1 MKLERNVE
9 VVYNPNEK
17 GIVMIKEILF
27 TGRQKIRWD
36 KVETYAKQYVGRYIE
51 IDETGD
57 IIYLGSDLPDEYSNS
72 KYTVRLK
79 GTMAK
84 AKANAVQGIP
94 EMIKMAT
101 NRRFQK
107 NQNEKHAIN
116 AKRGWY
122 RYDSRFALPVY
133 ADNGEVLRYNIFQGE
148 LVVRHSANGKMYLYD
163 IINIKKETG
172 TPL

>member
-84 AKANAVQGIP
+84 QRQMLYR
-94 EMIKMAT
+94 EY
-101 NRRFQK
+101 QK
-107 NQNEKHAIN
+107 
-116 AKRGWY
+116 
-122 RYDSRFALPVY
+122 
-133 ADNGEVLRYNIFQGE
+133 
-148 LVVRHSANGKMYLYD
+148 
-163 IINIKKETG
+163 
-172 TPL
+172 